1 MFHVQN
7 KKNFCYWSGLV
18 SGDATSIMLVPGT
31 YRKTNV
37 CDVEQKKEASI
48 WSYLLLQAELDI
60 IAKTKT
66 CSSDEFFFSSFFYR
80 SVKYIGYLI
89 SNHITKSMK
98 FVEFDIT

>member
-31 YRKTNV
+31 YIKTNV

-48 WSYLLLQAELDI
+48 WSYLLLQAEFDI

-66 CSSDEFFFSSFFYR
+66 CSSDEFFFFSFFFFLPKCQIYWIPNIKPYHEIYEVR
-80 SVKYIGYLI
+80 
-89 SNHITKSMK
+89 
-98 FVEFDIT
+98 